1 MKSQGST
8 RKLLIALALTFSLLS
23 TLTTFNLTATV
34 ALTAQDE
41 IEDSAKKKET
51 KKERKQRLNPQISP
65 PPSWPPKGFKETNGI
80 YAKIPSKKELAGLV
94 SAKSSLFEAIKP
106 CADFACGSVVVASE
120 SKCLWWEVL
129 STVTGP
135 KASDTMTTTS
145 YGSLTTK
152 SSGTDSKAQKVI
164 LLISSEPI
172 AERVRVTNINVTCHR
187 SGAKGK
193 SGNNYLP
200 FPDRS

>member
-1 MKSQGST
+1 MKARTSP
-8 RKLLIALALTFSLLS
+8 RMPLLALMLALCLACLASFHQTSS
-23 TLTTFNLTATV
+23 V
-34 ALTAQDE
+34 ALTA
-41 IEDSAKKKET
+41 IDSMDSAAKKKET

-65 PPSWPPKGFKETNGI
+65 PPTWPPKGFKETNGI
-80 YAKIPSKKELAGLV
+80 YAKIPSKRELAGLV
-94 SAKSSLFEAIKP
+94 SAKTSLFEAIKP
-106 CADFACGSVVVASE
+106 CADFACGSVIVASE

-129 STVTGP
+129 ATVTGP
-135 KASDTMTTTS
+135 KLSDTTTTTS

-172 AERVRVTNINVTCHR
+172 AERVRVTDINVTCHR

-193 SGNNYLP
+193 SGNSYLP
-200 FPDRS
+200 FPDRN